1 MLGWNSLLGWNTLDL
16 DTNLVV
22 IAVADKFIYLNLFG
36 IPHFLVDGI
45 EALDS
50 MRLRSRWRAY
60 WRDPRRANFGA
71 DPCDRIWNHH
81 RARGRPRHR

>member
-22 IAVADKFIYLNLFG
+22 IAVAVKFIHINLFG
-36 IPHFLVDGI
+36 IPQLLVDGI

-50 MRLRSRWRAY
+50 MRFRWRAY

-71 DPCDRIWNHH
+71 DPCDRIIQRWNHH
-81 RARGRPRHR
+81 R